1 MPYAIRTA
9 GPGDL
14 PALARLDRHISPAE
28 LETSVRLG
36 RVLVAEGKGG
46 LAGWLRW
53 NLFWDNTP
61 FLNLLFV
68 LEGRRGRGLGRALAG
83 HWEAKMRQAGYETV
97 MTSTQSRE
105 CAQHFYERLGYE
117 AVGGFLPP
125 GEGYELMFVKKL

>member
-1 MPYAIRTA
+1 MNIRTA

-14 PALARLDRHISPAE
+14 PALSRLDRHIAPQE

-68 LEGRRGRGLGRALAG
+68 LEGRRGTGVGRALAER
-83 HWEAKMRQAGYETV
+83 WEWEMRQAG
-97 MTSTQSRE
+97 
-105 CAQHFYERLGYE
+105 
-117 AVGGFLPP
+117 
-125 GEGYELMFVKKL
+125 

>member
-1 MPYAIRTA
+1 MNIRTA
-9 GPGDL
+9 RPGDL
-14 PALARLDRHISPAE
+14 PALSRLDRHIAPQE

-61 FLNLLFV
+61 FMNLLFV
-68 LEGRRGRGLGRALAG
+68 LDGSRGRGLGRALTG
-83 HWEAKMRQAGYETV
+83 HWEAEMRQAGYETV
-97 MTSTQSRE
+97 MTSTQASKS
-105 CAQHFYERLGYE
+105 AQHFYNKLGYG

-125 GEGYELMFVKKL
+125 ARGTS